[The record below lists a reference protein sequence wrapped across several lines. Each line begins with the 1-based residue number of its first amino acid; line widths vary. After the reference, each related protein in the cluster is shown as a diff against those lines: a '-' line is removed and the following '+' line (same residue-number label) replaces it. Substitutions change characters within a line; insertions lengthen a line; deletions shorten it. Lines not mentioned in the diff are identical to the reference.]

1 MGKKLSLK
9 SKAELQSTF
18 NQDVDPL
25 LATSEKVGNTQSIY
39 EKTQYDKGYLPAYGD
54 LDGYKARQ
62 QPAIDQLANAAIK
75 TLPGVALG
83 IVENAGYLA
92 ELLSNDQDY
101 NNSLTEVA
109 RNSRDWLE
117 NKLPTYRENPNEV
130 FDLKDPAWWISHG
143 QGLVESVGEFLVTGA
158 GVGSTLS
165 KGAKGLTTAL
175 KAGEKGVKLGQ
186 GVAQLGTASGLA
198 YTEGAMSGA
207 RIYKDVLEATGSV
220 EKASDAASK
229 TVMLNTV
236 LNTGLNI
243 TSLSP
248 LFKNFSQLDDAV
260 KSGISRQAKE
270 STGDYLKRLTLL
282 ESQGVKNASI
292 VKKLALEA
300 GQEGLEEDVN
310 LFAEDQGYI
319 EGGMRKSK
327 GNYLDDFLNN
337 AFSEEGALNFILG
350 AVGGVA
356 QTAGMEYAP
365 LKTYIDEQGNT
376 QRVSA
381 HTLEGIEKQKY
392 QKETISTLKTDIE
405 YLRKNQED
413 LNTAIKNNDRVGAEV
428 ARNNLFNIAALK
440 SIRTETSEELSKEI
454 ASIASVDNT
463 IIRENGKTDAQNQG
477 LADNIDDN
485 QYKETANKKAIDLKQ
500 LNKEFRDL
508 NAIIQDPHVASEAFR
523 RRLDVYSLES
533 TLADLTKASQ
543 NKELNLNVN
552 FPINQ
557 IDATKYKAETLAY
570 QSAILYQ
577 EAKGDKKSA
586 DLLRSESQMVT
597 SLYNDLVKEN
607 PNLDKQLESKI
618 GVLSPLVKDYANQ
631 LVAKQEINKAKD
643 NYSKILND
651 PKKFKKEII
660 DPAIKELT
668 KDKERKEKEQKEA
681 EVKAKKQSDY
691 KEAKLKAEEE
701 KQQFI
706 NEENTEKVDNV
717 IEEVQKDAEVQ
728 DKTLAVDQLSNL
740 TPISEIY
747 VPPTEKEKQ
756 EQENIINEQL
766 NKQET
771 LTTEIYG
778 NHNKLAYK
786 AQEQDSKGNTID
798 STIINDNYKILHD
811 NTISVGTEL
820 TLKIDT
826 DSPFYEAN
834 KDDINTVPIGVYYK
848 EKLVGYVPTYRGQ
861 NKQLA
866 FARNFIFKNG
876 EVKDTVGRKTAGV
889 LNIGEKALVADNFAF
904 TPDFLIGRNEQFEDS
919 LNSIYDK
926 EELLNKQGSRSGYLY
941 TMTPTP
947 DGKQIALPVDIDRVD
962 SEVVDS
968 LMKVFDLFFK
978 KGKKGQESKLTEEE
992 QQLVV
997 KIQNEYDQDITT
1009 PQGLS
1014 WYFNQ
1019 WFTGTDLSSADKG
1032 EANIERINQDLR
1044 SNNNYLE
1051 LVSGGLKI
1059 LSNPSVQNGQSGKPL
1074 FYGANDI
1081 NNEGKRNRVIAL
1093 LNNTFYRADL
1103 TKINSKR
1110 EFKVPILNTK
1120 DNNVIEYKKKS
1131 YNEHLSSISRTN
1143 VIAVNIG
1150 NNKQT
1155 VFVQPTINLNF
1166 DFLKESQSKEN
1177 LDFTT
1182 ENEQKF
1188 VSLTTNK
1195 KSGLNTLDEFEADEF
1210 QSENPTEEESREYK
1224 DRCKT

>member
-1 MGKKLSLK
+1 MYHLPLNLPLFEQYLLGK
-9 SKAELQSTF
+9 
-18 NQDVDPL
+18 
-25 LATSEKVGNTQSIY
+25 
-39 EKTQYDKGYLPAYGD
+39 
-54 LDGYKARQ
+54 
-62 QPAIDQLANAAIK
+62 QLR
-75 TLPGVALG
+75 LV
-83 IVENAGYLA
+83 V
-92 ELLSNDQDY
+92 Q
-101 NNSLTEVA
+101 V
-109 RNSRDWLE
+109 
-117 NKLPTYRENPNEV
+117 
-130 FDLKDPAWWISHG
+130 
-143 QGLVESVGEFLVTGA
+143 GLVL
-158 GVGSTLS
+158 
-165 KGAKGLTTAL
+165 
-175 KAGEKGVKLGQ
+175 
-186 GVAQLGTASGLA
+186 
-198 YTEGAMSGA
+198 
-207 RIYKDVLEATGSV
+207 
-220 EKASDAASK
+220 
-229 TVMLNTV
+229 
-236 LNTGLNI
+236 
-243 TSLSP
+243 
-248 LFKNFSQLDDAV
+248 
-260 KSGISRQAKE
+260 
-270 STGDYLKRLTLL
+270 
-282 ESQGVKNASI
+282 
-292 VKKLALEA
+292 
-300 GQEGLEEDVN
+300 
-310 LFAEDQGYI
+310 
-319 EGGMRKSK
+319 
-327 GNYLDDFLNN
+327 
-337 AFSEEGALNFILG
+337 
-350 AVGGVA
+350 
-356 QTAGMEYAP
+356 
-365 LKTYIDEQGNT
+365 
-376 QRVSA
+376 
-381 HTLEGIEKQKY
+381 
-392 QKETISTLKTDIE
+392 QKEVL
-405 YLRKNQED
+405 Y
-413 LNTAIKNNDRVGAEV
+413 
-428 ARNNLFNIAALK
+428 F
-440 SIRTETSEELSKEI
+440 
-454 ASIASVDNT
+454 
-463 IIRENGKTDAQNQG
+463 
-477 LADNIDDN
+477 DN
-485 QYKETANKKAIDLKQ
+485 QYKETAAKKAIDLRQ

-533 TLADLTKASQ
+533 TLTDLTKASQ

-557 IDATKYKAETLAY
+557 IDAAKYKAETLAY
-570 QSAILYQ
+570 QSAVLYQ

-586 DLLRSESQMVT
+586 DLLRSESQIVT
-597 SLYNDLVKEN
+597 SLYSDLVKEN
-607 PNLDKQLESKI
+607 PNLDKELESKI
-618 GVLSPLVKDYANQ
+618 GVLAPLAKDYANQ

-651 PKKFKKEII
+651 PKKFKKEVI

-668 KDKERKEKEQKEA
+668 KEKERKEKEQKEA
-681 EVKAKKQSDY
+681 EVKAKKKADY
-691 KEAKLKAEEE
+691 EEAKLKADQEKRTKLSEQINNVQTEKDLDAFLEESDKNNLTTPE
-701 KQQFI
+701 IIDQISKKREELNKQN
-706 NEENTEKVDNV
+706 NEENTQKVDNV

-778 NHNKLAYK
+778 NHNKLAYE
-786 AQEQDSKGNTID
+786 AQEQDQEGNTID

-848 EKLVGYVPTYRGQ
+848 EKLIGYLPTYRGQ
-861 NKQLA
+861 NKQLV
-866 FARNFIFKNG
+866 FARNFIFKNK

-889 LNIGEKALVADNFAF
+889 LNIGEKALVADNFSF

-962 SEVVDS
+962 SEIVDS
-968 LMKVFDLFFK
+968 LMKAFNLFFK

-1019 WFTGTDLSSADKG
+1019 WFTATDLSSTDKG
-1032 EANIERINQDLR
+1032 EANVERINQDLR

-1081 NNEGKRNRVIAL
+1081 TNEGKRNRVIAL

-1182 ENEQKF
+1182 ENGQKF

-1210 QSENPTEEESREYK
+1210 QSENPTEEESKEYK
-1224 DRCKT
+1224 DRCKP